1 MDNFNYQLFSDRAI
15 FIKNWIQ
22 NQTRQNIVVSLA
34 FLIVIA
40 LVSILQIEIQ
50 HLQKT
55 SQAWNEYHLHRANAD
70 LNYTYGHVQFS
81 NNLSDRILENDK
93 EIEAL
98 QVTNF
103 EIKMKVDEHEQE
115 IQGIHDFLEKQNA
128 QNISEFVENSTIALR
143 SCEEWKRQGNTTSG
157 MYFIDPD
164 GVGKG
169 VDEFMVHC
177 EFDFAASRV
186 RKWDATTVKNWN
198 GTYPTSKQLETMIKH
213 YPLCLYEVF
222 LHKFSLDNIKHKV
235 IYWKDRYGTY
245 YLCCRYL

>member
-1 MDNFNYQLFSDRAI
+1 MDNYNYQLFSDRLV

-128 QNISEFVENSTIALR
+128 QNTSEFVENSTIAFQ
-143 SCEEWKRQGNTTSG
+143 SCDEWARQGNTTSG

-164 GVGKG
+164 GMDNG

-177 EFDFAASRV
+177 KFDFTKYGSMAN
-186 RKWDATTVKNWN
+186 VKNWN
-198 GTYPTSKQLETMIKH
+198 GTYPTLRQLETMIMYYSYCKH
-213 YPLCLYEVF
+213 WF
-222 LHKFSLDNIKHKV
+222 LISLRDLKYKAIF
-235 IYWKDRYGTY
+235 WKDRYGTY
-245 YLCCRYL
+245 VIDAFT